1 VVLHEGFVGRDLM
14 VYLLVLDH
22 HVIFLVNLG
31 HILLNLSPKLI
42 VELVLKGAHFQ
53 FDTCQ
58 IDYVL

>member
-1 VVLHEGFVGRDLM
+1 MVLHEGFEGRDLV

-22 HVIFLVNLG
+22 LLIFLVNLA
-31 HILLNLSPKLI
+31 HSLLYLSPKLI
-42 VELVLKGAHFQ
+42 VELILEGAHFQ